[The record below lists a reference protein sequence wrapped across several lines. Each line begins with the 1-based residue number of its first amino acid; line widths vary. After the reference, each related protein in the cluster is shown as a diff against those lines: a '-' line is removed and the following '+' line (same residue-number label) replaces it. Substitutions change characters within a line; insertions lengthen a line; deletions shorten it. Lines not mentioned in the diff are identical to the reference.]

1 VKKHCYKLLPL
12 LLILNFSLMGCLNNS
27 TSNNDEKLLNI
38 LADYKEE
45 TNLYYQQI
53 EQNASKLT
61 DFNEDIE
68 IMKNFSLNLS
78 KLAKEYHLDIL
89 DATNNIIKEYIGNM
103 TVYNQEI
110 EKITSSLTR
119 ETSKIINDTFSTVD
133 EMTTKLKTGKLD
145 KTEKE
150 EYATIISEYN
160 QQTQEYELELISN
173 LLKINETI
181 TGMTYKVRGA
191 MKSLENDLKGKLD
204 SMSEMSEMTSL
215 RLQLAMD
222 KKFKFISMLSIM
234 MKKISTTQ
242 DILVQNIK

>member
-89 DATNNIIKEYIGNM
+89 DGQ
-103 TVYNQEI
+103 V
-110 EKITSSLTR
+110 
-119 ETSKIINDTFSTVD
+119 
-133 EMTTKLKTGKLD
+133 
-145 KTEKE
+145 
-150 EYATIISEYN
+150 
-160 QQTQEYELELISN
+160 
-173 LLKINETI
+173 
-181 TGMTYKVRGA
+181 
-191 MKSLENDLKGKLD
+191 
-204 SMSEMSEMTSL
+204 
-215 RLQLAMD
+215 
-222 KKFKFISMLSIM
+222 
-234 MKKISTTQ
+234 
-242 DILVQNIK
+242 

>member
-1 VKKHCYKLLPL
+1 
-12 LLILNFSLMGCLNNS
+12 MGCLNNS
-27 TSNNDEKLLNI
+27 TSNNEEKLLNI

-53 EQNASKLT
+53 EQNASQLT
-61 DFNEDIE
+61 DFNEGIE

-78 KLAKEYHLDIL
+78 KLTKEYHLDIL
-89 DATNNIIKEYIGNM
+89 DATNNIIKEYIENM

-133 EMTTKLKTGKLD
+133 EMMTKLKTGKLD

-160 QQTQEYELELISN
+160 QQIQGYELELISD

-191 MKSLENDLKGKLD
+191 MKSLEDDLKGKLD

-215 RLQLAMD
+215 RFQLAMD
-222 KKFKFISMLSIM
+222 KKSKFISTLAIM

>member
-1 VKKHCYKLLPL
+1 
-12 LLILNFSLMGCLNNS
+12 MMR
-27 TSNNDEKLLNI
+27 
-38 LADYKEE
+38 
-45 TNLYYQQI
+45 
-53 EQNASKLT
+53 LT

>member
-1 VKKHCYKLLPL
+1 
-12 LLILNFSLMGCLNNS
+12 
-27 TSNNDEKLLNI
+27 
-38 LADYKEE
+38 
-45 TNLYYQQI
+45 
-53 EQNASKLT
+53 
-61 DFNEDIE
+61 
-68 IMKNFSLNLS
+68 
-78 KLAKEYHLDIL
+78 
-89 DATNNIIKEYIGNM
+89 
-103 TVYNQEI
+103 
-110 EKITSSLTR
+110 
-119 ETSKIINDTFSTVD
+119 
-133 EMTTKLKTGKLD
+133 MTTKLKTGKLD